1 MKITIQG
8 FGLLGPMLGEQAVEL
23 EESATVAD
31 VMTVL
36 TATNP
41 DFAVHHARTATAVG
55 DQLVPAN
62 TVLRDGQTL
71 VLIPP
76 VGGG

>member
-8 FGLLGPMLGEQAVEL
+8 FGLLAPMLGEQTVEL
-23 EESATVAD
+23 EKSATIAD

-41 DFAVHHARTATAVG
+41 DFAAHHARTATAVG